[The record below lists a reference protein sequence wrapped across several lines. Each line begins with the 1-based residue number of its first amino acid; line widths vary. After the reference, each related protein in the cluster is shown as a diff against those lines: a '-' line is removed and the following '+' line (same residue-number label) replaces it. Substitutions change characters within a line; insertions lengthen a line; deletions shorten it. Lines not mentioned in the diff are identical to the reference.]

1 MVRTLM
7 NVLRRLSLCALLLML
22 STLNRAAELRLNL
35 NHSGTNASLQLSG
48 DVGTEYLIESA
59 GGSAD
64 HFTPVTSFI
73 FTDPSRLWKDAIADT
88 GNRFFRARA
97 IDPALVQFATNF
109 RLIDQNGVSRELY
122 YYLSLDSLKAIVI
135 TFADGNY
142 SAFAPKI
149 AALKSS
155 FPSSS
160 AFFWTIETGVNNTRS
175 NILKQA
181 TAAAINWPVY
191 QDPMQLVTRSY
202 DAHFNGETF
211 VISRETVRV
220 VYRGVIDD
228 PTTNYVRAALNNI
241 IAGQQVMTTR
251 LEPTAGTLAAR
262 AATTA
267 DYATVIAPLL
277 QTKCVI
283 CHSPGNIAPFEITK
297 YDDVAAHNLE
307 MKEEILAARMPPW
320 HADPLYG
327 KFKSN
332 TSLSEIQKAQLID
345 WIDAGM
351 PRGAGPDPLLDVPPP
366 PPKWP
371 VELGEP
377 DQIVTVPEQSIPAF
391 GTQAYRYIYVNATN
405 TEGKWLKAAMVRPR
419 NKKVVHHYIVWQ
431 GHSASAMLSGVALYA
446 PGHNDGP
453 FPDGTGIYLPPNCD
467 LTFNLHYTSDRAD
480 ETDQP
485 ELGLWYADTPPA
497 KTLKTVAA
505 LNLQF
510 TFGPQFGL
518 PTLPI
523 PAGNPEFEL
532 AATGYVVNSSPG
544 FSAFTFSAPARI
556 YSFSP
561 HMHFR
566 GLRMR
571 FELTLPGSSTK
582 QILCSVPKYD
592 FDWQTIYELETPLD
606 VPPGARIDVIGAFD
620 NSAQNIYNPDPTI
633 PVKWGEQSWDEM
645 FIGYFTYSDR

>member
-1 MVRTLM
+1 M
-7 NVLRRLSLCALLLML
+7 NCVRRLSLAILSLAIL
-22 STLNRAAELRLNL
+22 STISRAGELRLNL
-35 NHSGTNASLQLSG
+35 NHSGTNASVQLSG
-48 DVGTEYLIESA
+48 DVGAEYVIESSR
-59 GGSAD
+59 GSAD

-97 IDPALVQFATNF
+97 VDPQYATDF

-122 YYLSLDSLKAIVI
+122 YYVTLPTLKAIVL

-149 AALKSS
+149 SALKSS
-155 FPSSS
+155 FPNNV
-160 AFFWTIETGVNNTRS
+160 FFWTIETGVNNTRS

-191 QDPMQLVTRSY
+191 HDPMQLVTKDY

-211 VISRETVRV
+211 VISRETLRI

-228 PTTNYVRAALNNI
+228 ATTNYVRAALNNLIAAQDI
-241 IAGQQVMTTR
+241 ITTR
-251 LEPTAGTLAAR
+251 LEPTSAEITAR
-262 AATTA
+262 TATSA

-277 QTKCVI
+277 QTKCIV
-283 CHSPGNIAPFEITK
+283 CHSPDNIAPFEITK
-297 YDDVAAHNLE
+297 YDDVVEHGAE

-327 KFKSN
+327 KFKNN
-332 TSLSEIQKAQLID
+332 TSLSPTEKAQLVD
-345 WIDAGM
+345 WIAAGM
-351 PRGAGPDPLLDVPPP
+351 PRGAGPDPLLNVPPP

-371 VELGEP
+371 IELGEP
-377 DQIVTVPEQSIPAF
+377 DQVVTVPQQLIPAT
-391 GTQAYRYIYVNATN
+391 GTQAYRYIYANATN
-405 TEGKWLKAAMVRPR
+405 AEGKWLKAAVVRPGNR
-419 NKKVVHHYIVWQ
+419 KVVHHYIIWE
-431 GHSASAMLSGVALYA
+431 GHSSSAQLSGVALYA

-453 FPDGTGIYLPPNCD
+453 FPAGTGIYLPPNCD
-467 LTFNLHYTSDRAD
+467 LTFNLHYTSDGAD

-485 ELGLWYADTPPA
+485 ELGLWYADAPPA
-497 KTLKTVAA
+497 KELKTVAA
-505 LNLQF
+505 LNVGF
-510 TFGPQFGL
+510 TGGFGS
-518 PTLPI
+518 I
-523 PAGNPEFEL
+523 PAGNPEYEMTATSYVINGSL
-532 AATGYVVNSSPG
+532 ASM
-544 FSAFTFSAPARI
+544 TFANPVRV

-606 VPPGARIDVIGAFD
+606 LPAGAQINVVGAFD
-620 NSAQNIYNPDPTI
+620 NSAQNIYNPNPTI
-633 PVKWGEQSWDEM
+633 PIKWGEQSWDEM